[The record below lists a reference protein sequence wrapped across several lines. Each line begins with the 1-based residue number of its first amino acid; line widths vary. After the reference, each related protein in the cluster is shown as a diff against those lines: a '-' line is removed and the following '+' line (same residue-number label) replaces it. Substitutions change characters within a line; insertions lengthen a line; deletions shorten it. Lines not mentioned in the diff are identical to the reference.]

1 MEWIYEEFKGRMVTV
16 DVLNKISKDDVY
28 LSSLIEKSFAENYFK
43 IEKVRQLTGQN
54 FLTGEVLKRYVKKV
68 LATDAKQAPFIYV
81 DSEKR
86 ITDLYRL
93 PSGKSVSLKGFIDR
107 IDEVRGHTRI
117 IDYKTGRGVL
127 AFKDM
132 PELFDKELKERPK
145 AVMQVFMYAHLY
157 LKEHPD
163 TVLES
168 GIYYLRNLFDDN
180 FNPLVEYK
188 PSKDERK
195 LVADFAEF
203 REEFKKYFEDCLDEI
218 FDEETQFAQTP
229 TGKACEWCAFTGIC
243 KK

>member
-1 MEWIYEEFKGRMVTV
+1 M
-16 DVLNKISKDDVY
+16 
-28 LSSLIEKSFAENYFK
+28 
-43 IEKVRQLTGQN
+43 
-54 FLTGEVLKRYVKKV
+54 
-68 LATDAKQAPFIYV
+68 
-81 DSEKR
+81 
-86 ITDLYRL
+86 
-93 PSGKSVSLKGFIDR
+93 KGFIDR
-107 IDEVRGHTRI
+107 IDEVRGHTRF

-145 AVMQVFMYAHLY
+145 AVMQVFMYALLY

-163 TVLES
+163 KVLES